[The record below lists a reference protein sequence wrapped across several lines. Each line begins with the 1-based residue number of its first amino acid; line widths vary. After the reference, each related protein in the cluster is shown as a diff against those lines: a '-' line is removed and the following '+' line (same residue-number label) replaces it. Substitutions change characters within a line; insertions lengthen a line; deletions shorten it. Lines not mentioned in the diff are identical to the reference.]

1 MSKEVIDIEVEE
13 FIPFN
18 DAADMKEFRKFLR
31 QYGIEDALEDTT
43 LEYTKKKLEMLVAL
57 ADEGED
63 PELAKHKNI
72 LKRLLNNLKDK
83 KEKREAMK
91 ALLEVF
97 REYEDLLDEDCGKL
111 IDTKELDKKI
121 KEALKEY
128 KKYEHFKVHEEQIA
142 QKWIRELNK
151 EAIEYKKEYKELKK
165 DIRRDLKRLEK

>member
-18 DAADMKEFRKFLR
+18 DAADMKEFKKFLR

-57 ADEGED
+57 GEEGED
-63 PELAKHKNI
+63 LELAKHKNI

-111 IDTKELDKKI
+111 IDAKELDKKI

-128 KKYEHFKVHEEQIA
+128 KKYEHFKAHEEQIA

>member
-1 MSKEVIDIEVEE
+1 MSKEIIDIEVEE

-57 ADEGED
+57 GEEGED
-63 PELAKHKNI
+63 LELAKHKNI

-111 IDTKELDKKI
+111 IDAKELDKKI

-128 KKYEHFKVHEEQIA
+128 KKYEHFKAHEEQIA

>member
-57 ADEGED
+57 GEEGED
-63 PELAKHKNI
+63 LELAKHKNI

-111 IDTKELDKKI
+111 IDAKELDKKI

-128 KKYEHFKVHEEQIA
+128 KKYEHFKAHEEQIA

>member
-13 FIPFN
+13 VIPFN
-18 DAADMKEFRKFLR
+18 NAADMKEFRKFLR
-31 QYGIEDALEDTT
+31 QYGIEDALEDIT

-57 ADEGED
+57 AEEGED
-63 PELAKHKNI
+63 SELAEHKNI

-91 ALLEVF
+91 ALYEVF
-97 REYEDLLDEDCGKL
+97 REYEDLLDEDCGQL

-128 KKYEHFKVHEEQIA
+128 KKYEHFKAHEEQIA

>member
-1 MSKEVIDIEVEE
+1 MSKEVVDIEVEE

-43 LEYTKKKLEMLVAL
+43 LEYTRKKLEMLVAL
-57 ADEGED
+57 AEEGED
-63 PELAKHKNI
+63 LELAKHKNI

-111 IDTKELDKKI
+111 IDAKELDKKI

-128 KKYEHFKVHEEQIA
+128 KKYEHFKAHEEQIA

>member
-18 DAADMKEFRKFLR
+18 DAADMKEFKKFLR

-43 LEYTKKKLEMLVAL
+43 LEYTKKKIEMLVAL
-57 ADEGED
+57 GEEGED
-63 PELAKHKNI
+63 LELAKHKNI

-111 IDTKELDKKI
+111 IDAKELDKKI

-128 KKYEHFKVHEEQIA
+128 KKYEHFKAHEEQIA